1 MGVSSTRKPR
11 QSDGRIVL
19 YFDPATPH
27 FLQDRLFDLDYAG
40 HAGDQIL
47 APYAHMKKYLNA
59 RGVEVHTADYLP
71 AQPDGALNIYVTAG
85 LPGSK
90 RLLRRADTVL
100 SAYFP
105 LECPTVEPG
114 MFHELKHAQHL
125 FKRVFTW
132 SDSASLEPFVGA
144 PLVNCHSLAWP
155 QSYEDVHDGIW
166 ERSDRRFLVMLN
178 GNKLPRYRTP
188 CRELYSE
195 RMRAIEFFSR
205 TADIDLYGVG
215 WDGPTYR
222 VGKAC
227 VPGTF
232 GKVRMPGTVQKIQRK
247 LLTYWQTVVP
257 ESRLTAARKVYR
269 GFAKSKPQTLGSYT
283 FALCFENSIL
293 KGWITEKIFDCFFA
307 GTIPVYWGA
316 PDIHDHIPKDCYIDM
331 RQFQNYGEL
340 RSHLKTLDQHSIQQY
355 REAAR
360 DFLRSPRFQ
369 QFTKQAFAE
378 LFARIIEEDAGVT
391 LHEAEATHA

>member
-1 MGVSSTRKPR
+1 M
-11 QSDGRIVL
+11 RIAL

-27 FLQDRLFDLDYAG
+27 FLKDRLFDRNFAG

-47 APYAHMKKYLNA
+47 APYAHMKDYLNA

-71 AQPDGALNIYVTAG
+71 AKPDGARNIYVTTG
-85 LPGSK
+85 MTGYK
-90 RLLRRADTVL
+90 HLLNRKDTVL
-100 SAYFP
+100 SAFLP

-114 MFHELKHAQHL
+114 MFRELREAQHL

-144 PLVNCHSLAWP
+144 PLVRCFRLCWP
-155 QSYEDVHDGIW
+155 QSYEVVHESIW
-166 ERSDRRFLVMLN
+166 QQTGRGFLVMLN

-195 RMRAIEFFSR
+195 RMRALGYFSR
-205 TADIDLYGVG
+205 SGEIDLYGVG

-232 GKVRMPGTVQKIQRK
+232 GKLRMPGTAQWIQRE
-247 LLTYWQTVVP
+247 LLSWWQSIVP
-257 ESRLTAARKVYR
+257 EPDLVAARKVYR
-269 GFAKSKPQTLGSYT
+269 GFAKSKAETLCKYK

-307 GTIPVYWGA
+307 GTVPVYWGA
-316 PDIHDHIPKDCYIDM
+316 PDIEHYIPKECFIDM
-331 RQFQNYGEL
+331 RRFADYGEL
-340 RSHLKTLDQHSIQQY
+340 KDCLTSLSERDIQGY
-355 REAAR
+355 KEAAR
-360 DFLRSPRFQ
+360 DFLGSPRFQ
-369 QFTKQAFAE
+369 PFTKQAFAE
-378 LFARIIEEDAGVT
+378 LFGRIVEEDAGRT
-391 LHEAEATHA
+391 